1 MVAKCVRG
9 SVNFTHYNVF
19 VNNIVGMKQ
28 SLFMI
33 GLLVA
38 VVAVC
43 AYMNQGP
50 LEAFLTYV
58 FVPRWQGSGQRW
70 KPKYVTYVENFA
82 DQPAFVASEPEK
94 DDVTTFLPNSPAVAN
109 LDVNDTYT
117 LLRGDNGITPMPA
130 PGQNS
135 CVNSQT
141 CYMTDFS
148 HLLEQGGNFR
158 QFTNNYKRQ
167 GPDNCTAP
175 FQEMVASFYKP
186 YDLVVPS
193 APANCI

>member
-1 MVAKCVRG
+1 MFEGAVK
-9 SVNFTHYNVF
+9 FTHYDVF
-19 VNNIVGMKQ
+19 LNDIVGMKHT
-28 SLFMI
+28 LFMI

-38 VVAVC
+38 VVAVA
-43 AYMNQGP
+43 AYLNQGP
-50 LEAFLTYV
+50 IETFLTYV
-58 FVPRWQGSGQRW
+58 FVPRWRGWGRRW
-70 KPKYVTYVENFA
+70 RPRYVTYVENFA

-109 LDVNDTYT
+109 LNVDETYT
-117 LLRGDNGITPMPA
+117 LLRDDNGIKPMPA
-130 PGQNS
+130 PGQIS

-148 HLLEQGGNFR
+148 HLLEQGGNYR

-186 YDLVVPS
+186 NDLVVPS

>member
-1 MVAKCVRG
+1 
-9 SVNFTHYNVF
+9 
-19 VNNIVGMKQ
+19 MKHTM
-28 SLFMI
+28 FMI

-38 VVAVC
+38 VVAVA

-50 LEAFLTYV
+50 LETFLTYV
-58 FVPRWQGSGQRW
+58 FVPRWRGSGRRW
-70 KPKYVTYVENFA
+70 RPHYVTYVSSESFQDSGDRIRYRSSGTIPNVENFA

-109 LDVNDTYT
+109 LNVDETYT
-117 LLRGDNGITPMPA
+117 LLRDDNGITPMPA
-130 PGQNS
+130 PGQIS